1 MLFGLDPAWIALIGT
16 IIATVGVKI
25 LERWLGK
32 KDRNSTDAAQIRSE
46 LREQITTA
54 KEEIRRLEDE
64 LDEWRAK
71 YYEAIEELVAKRIE
85 LQNALDTIRRLTAQA
100 QIETEN
106 AQKIINDTP

>member
-71 YYEAIEELVAKRIE
+71 YYAAIEELVAKRIE

-106 AQKIINDTP
+106 AQKIISDTP